1 MAGQNLLLKRQEFL
15 KRWGVSHRLSSAYH
29 PRSNGW
35 AEVAVKSMKRL
46 LQDNVRPSGE
56 IDSECYVQAILQF
69 RNTPD
74 SDNGISPSQVV
85 FGHPLRDV
93 LPVKPKT
100 QIYENDAVKPVWKEI
115 WKKRED
121 TLRIRFAKQLE
132 TLNAKTHELPQLNI
146 GDLCR
151 IQNQTGRFPKKW
163 DKTG

>member
-1 MAGQNLLLKRQEFL
+1 MDPVEK
-15 KRWGVSHRLSSAYH
+15 
-29 PRSNGW
+29 
-35 AEVAVKSMKRL
+35 
-46 LQDNVRPSGE
+46 
-56 IDSECYVQAILQF
+56 CYVQAILQF

-100 QIYENDAVKPVWKEI
+100 QIYENDAVRPVWKEI

-121 TLRIRFAKQLE
+121 TCRTRFAKQLE

-146 GDLCR
+146 SDLCR

-163 DKTG
+163 DKTGRIVQAGDNNQYVVKVEGSGRLTLCNRKYLRKVQPLNPVVRHQLGPLFITLSQ